1 MADIKPLK
9 LVGGR
14 ITQAGGSDTIPAAM
28 LSSSLAAVAFSGDY
42 DDLINTPSIP
52 SGTVTSVAAT
62 VPTGLTVSGSP
73 ITTSGTL
80 AIALQSGYSI
90 PTTTKQTEWDT
101 AYTDRN
107 KWDGGATGLTASTG
121 RTSLGGTTVGQNL
134 FTLTNPS
141 AITFPRLN
149 ADNTVTALTA
159 SNFRTAIGAGTGN
172 GTVTSA
178 SVVTANGVSGSV
190 ATATTTPAITLT
202 LGAITPSSVAA
213 SGTVTGSNLSGT
225 NTGNQTITLTGDV
238 TGSGTGSFAAT
249 IANDA
254 VTYAKMQNV
263 SAASRLLGRGSASGA
278 GNPEELTVGTGLSIS
293 GTVLAA
299 TNNGTVTSVS
309 GTGSVNGITLTG
321 TVTSSGNIT
330 LGGALTNVSLASQV
344 TGTLPVTGGGSG
356 RATSTTAYGLLAAG
370 TTATGAHQTLAAGLT
385 TQLLVGGG
393 ASALPAWT
401 TATGSGAPVRA
412 ATPSFTTTIGVGGA
426 TASASGSG
434 VSFPATVSDSTDPN
448 TLDDYEEG
456 SWTPTDGSGAGLS
469 LTVSGAVYQKIGNT
483 FSVFSR
489 VQYPATANGA
499 AAVIGGLPFTTFN
512 ANGAST
518 GIFGYTNAANAG
530 FLIVPFNSAILTI
543 YTPSGAAQTTNA
555 QMSSSVSF
563 FSGFSKVA

>member
-254 VTYAKMQNV
+254 VTQ
-263 SAASRLLGRGSASGA
+263 
-278 GNPEELTVGTGLSIS
+278 I
-293 GTVLAA
+293 
-299 TNNGTVTSVS
+299 
-309 GTGSVNGITLTG
+309 
-321 TVTSSGNIT
+321 
-330 LGGALTNVSLASQV
+330 
-344 TGTLPVTGGGSG
+344 G
-356 RATSTTAYGLLAAG
+356 RA
-370 TTATGAHQTLAAGLT
+370 H
-385 TQLLVGGG
+385 V
-393 ASALPAWT
+393 
-401 TATGSGAPVRA
+401 
-412 ATPSFTTTIGVGGA
+412 
-426 TASASGSG
+426 
-434 VSFPATVSDSTDPN
+434 
-448 TLDDYEEG
+448 
-456 SWTPTDGSGAGLS
+456 
-469 LTVSGAVYQKIGNT
+469 
-483 FSVFSR
+483 
-489 VQYPATANGA
+489 
-499 AAVIGGLPFTTFN
+499 
-512 ANGAST
+512 
-518 GIFGYTNAANAG
+518 
-530 FLIVPFNSAILTI
+530 
-543 YTPSGAAQTTNA
+543 
-555 QMSSSVSF
+555 
-563 FSGFSKVA
+563 